1 MEDNFFSSY
10 LDYTSNT
17 ESPACFHRWSAITSI
32 GAFLGRQYY
41 FNHGHFEV
49 HPNLYTMLVGTP
61 GTRKSTAI
69 KLMKKFLTD
78 SGYQSIAASKT
89 TKEKFLMD
97 LAGELGEGETSNVED
112 FLDKNLFG
120 ETSTSAE
127 MFVMADEFNNFIG
140 NGNIEFI
147 SILGELWDFNGTYTN
162 RIKNG
167 KSIAI
172 TNPTV
177 SILGGNTPTNL
188 ALAFPP
194 ETIGQGFFSRLL
206 LIYGES
212 NGKRI
217 AFPEPPDPQYTKAI
231 ADYLIGIKS
240 AAYGIAELNPTAKKL
255 LTHIYNSA
263 RTIDDVRFE
272 SFSTRRFSHLLK
284 LCLIVSAARLSR
296 EISEEDVVHANTVLS
311 HAEHFM
317 PKALGEFGKSKH
329 SDVSHKIVQFIEGH
343 HGVVEFKDIWKNVAN
358 DLDKQADLATLLQN
372 LIAADKIQTV
382 KGGIGFL
389 PKKKAI
395 DQSDSSMIDYSFL
408 TEEERNM
415 KL

>member
-1 MEDNFFSSY
+1 
-10 LDYTSNT
+10 
-17 ESPACFHRWSAITSI
+17 
-32 GAFLGRQYY
+32 
-41 FNHGHFEV
+41 
-49 HPNLYTMLVGTP
+49 MLVGTP

-69 KLMKKFLTD
+69 KLMKKLLSD
-78 SGYQSIAASKT
+78 VGYKNIAASKT

-97 LAGELGEGETSNVED
+97 LAGETGEGDSKDVED

-120 ETSTSAE
+120 DQDSMAE

-167 KSIAI
+167 KSISI
-172 TNPTV
+172 LNPTI

-194 ETIGQGFFSRLL
+194 EVIGQGFFSRLL

-212 NGKRI
+212 NGKKI
-217 AFPEPPDPQYTKAI
+217 AFPEPPDPRYTKEI
-231 ADYLIGIKS
+231 SEYLTHIKS
-240 AAYGIAELNPTAKKL
+240 AAYGIAELSPTAKRL
-255 LTHIYNSA
+255 LEKIYTS
-263 RTIDDVRFE
+263 TGGIEDVRFE
-272 SFSTRRFSHLLK
+272 SFGTRRFSHLLK
-284 LCLIVSAARLSR
+284 LCLIMSASRCAR
-296 EISEEDVVHANTVLS
+296 EISEEDVIHANTVLS

-329 SDVSHKIVQFIEGH
+329 SDVSHKIVQFIESHSGI
-343 HGVVEFKDIWKNVAN
+343 VEFKAIWKCVAN
-358 DLDKQADLATLLQN
+358 DLEKQTDLATLLQN
-372 LIAADKIQTV
+372 LMAAEKIQAV
-382 KGGIGFL
+382 KGGLGFL

-395 DQSDSSMIDYSFL
+395 DQSDSSMIDYSYL